1 MNLTKKVLE
10 TIEKHDLLSENDCIV
25 VGLSGGPDSL
35 ALTDMLLNF
44 RESYNL
50 EIVAVHVNH
59 GLRPG
64 AADEDQ
70 AFVEKYCK
78 ENAIECRVF
87 SGDCNALAAQ
97 SGKSSEEVGRELRY
111 ESFDAVA
118 AEYVGKR
125 TAQAKADEA
134 GTRAGNVKIA
144 VAHNANDQ
152 AETLLFR
159 FIRGTGVDGLA
170 GMEYSRRSRAGVDV
184 IRPMLDCSREEIEEY
199 IKERGLTPCIDLT
212 NDEPIYARNRLRLKA
227 LPKIKESFNPNI
239 VETLSRLAMTAQED
253 KDYMWNQAYAVY
265 DMAFL
270 SASLQEIDMDLAII
284 QGAHPAIRHRI
295 IEIAF
300 AKIGLETDIGRVHL
314 EAADEIISK
323 GQTGT
328 ETNFPHGYVLT
339 VAYGK
344 LVARRASADFQA
356 SESSD
361 EDILTGMYS
370 VRQIDDTRCNLYSA
384 EAAHKRFVL
393 VTVTGPLRSIDIRLS
408 LPAGADG
415 FKTEGNTDVP
425 SCPLGRN
432 VAPVKLRTRRDG
444 DYIVL
449 KSQGKMIT
457 KKIQDFFTDS
467 KIPAYMRDSVPL
479 LCFGREVLLVLG
491 DDVTGLRTG
500 LERSRY
506 TGNYR

>member
-1 MNLTKKVLE
+1 MDLIKKVLE
-10 TIEKHDLLSENDCIV
+10 TTEKHDLLSENDCIV
-25 VGLSGGPDSL
+25 VGFSGGPDSL
-35 ALTDMLLNF
+35 VMMDILLRLRDRYKLAL
-44 RESYNL
+44 
-50 EIVAVHVNH
+50 VAVHVNH

-70 AFVEKYCK
+70 AFAEKYCK
-78 ENAIECRVF
+78 ENNIECRVF
-87 SGDCNALAAQ
+87 STDCNALAAKT
-97 SGKSSEEVGRELRY
+97 GKSSEEAGRDFRY

-118 AEYVGKR
+118 AEMTGKQAAEANVGK
-125 TAQAKADEA
+125 
-134 GTRAGNVKIA
+134 VKIA

-170 GMEYSRRSRAGVDV
+170 GMEYSRKSSAGFDI

-199 IKERGLTPCIDLT
+199 VKERDLTPCIDLT

-227 LPKIKESFNPNI
+227 LPKIKETFNPNI

-265 DMAFL
+265 DMAFI
-270 SASLQEIDMDLAII
+270 SATLQEIDMDLAII

-356 SESSD
+356 QQGSED
-361 EDILTGMYS
+361 DMLAGMYS
-370 VRQIDDTRCNLYSA
+370 VRQIDDTRCDLYSA

-415 FKTEGNTDVP
+415 FKTEGNTEIP
-425 SCPLGRN
+425 TCPLGRN
-432 VAPVKLRTRRDG
+432 AAPVKLRTRRDG
-444 DYIVL
+444 DYIVF

-467 KIPAYMRDSVPL
+467 KIPAYMRDSIPL